1 VDTNNLYLPREK
13 QIYDNVLLKNNEIVL
28 MKIGKSSCKEM
39 LLNIKKQPKE
49 HFNAVHRKNIIINLQ
64 GKFFYYKLALVVRY
78 AIIK

>member
-1 VDTNNLYLPREK
+1 
-13 QIYDNVLLKNNEIVL
+13 LKNNEIVL

-64 GKFFYYKLALVVRY
+64 ENLSTINSL
-78 AIIK
+78 

>member
-1 VDTNNLYLPREK
+1 
-13 QIYDNVLLKNNEIVL
+13 

-64 GKFFYYKLALVVRY
+64 GKFFYYKLTLVVSYCFNQVRLY
-78 AIIK
+78 RKLSRIAKYKLRMQPCLSLY